1 MKERSLPLSRASSGR
16 RHNRWQEGQAI
27 EISRGALTGLAG
39 YLVRRTGG
47 SRWIVQVDGLA
58 PGVVV
63 AIAAIALTERGTELA
78 ATGAPPAATRQ
89 RRQAKRTLVR
99 KEN

>member
-16 RHNRWQEGQAI
+16 RHNRWQEGQTI

-47 SRWIVQVDGLA
+47 SRWIVQVDGL
-58 PGVVV
+58 PRGVVV
-63 AIAAIALTERGTELA
+63 AIDAVALSERRTEAA
-78 ATGAPPAATRQ
+78 ATCGPPATTRR
-89 RRQAKRTLVR
+89 RRQAQRRVVR